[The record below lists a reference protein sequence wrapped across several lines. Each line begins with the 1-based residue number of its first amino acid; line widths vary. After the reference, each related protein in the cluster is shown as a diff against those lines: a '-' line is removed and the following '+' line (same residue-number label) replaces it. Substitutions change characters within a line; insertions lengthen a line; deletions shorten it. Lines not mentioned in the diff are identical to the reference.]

1 MYRVRWPWASRSISR
16 TRCPISAS
24 AAPRLTAVVVL
35 PTPPFCIATA
45 IVRAK
50 SAPSLTEPGPFD
62 PTGRSSRARHLEL
75 PAPVI
80 IDIVIVLVVVVALIT
95 GFQRGVIQPLMA
107 EIFFFGTLLAV
118 FRFHDQ
124 YTTEMQKLLHLTPV
138 LSVFLALIIAVVL
151 GAIGGAIGGMFH
163 RMEAIRGVDGL
174 LGVFVHGAVTV
185 VVIYLAVSAL
195 VTLDNAFQP
204 TLKSANLT
212 LTQVNQLENQILS
225 NPITAALVSK
235 SDLAA
240 LKAAAAKNNAAHL
253 DSVGGIHQ
261 LQQIYT
267 DFLQPQLHG
276 SRIVPFILG
285 FGKHLPFIGRV
296 GPEDLKPVPT
306 PSPVT
311 CPSPS
316 VKATASPKPT
326 TSPKTTPTPVRC
338 PTPSPT
344 K

>member
-1 MYRVRWPWASRSISR
+1 
-16 TRCPISAS
+16 
-24 AAPRLTAVVVL
+24 
-35 PTPPFCIATA
+35 
-45 IVRAK
+45 
-50 SAPSLTEPGPFD
+50 
-62 PTGRSSRARHLEL
+62 
-75 PAPVI
+75 
-80 IDIVIVLVVVVALIT
+80 
-95 GFQRGVIQPLMA
+95 MA
-107 EIFFFGTLLAV
+107 EIFFFGTLLVV
-118 FRFHDQ
+118 FRFHEQ
-124 YTTEMQKLLHLTPV
+124 YTNEMQKLLHLTPV
-138 LSVFLALIIAVVL
+138 LSVFVALIIAVVL
-151 GAIGGAIGGMFH
+151 GAVGGAIGGAFH
-163 RMEAIRGVDGL
+163 RLEAIRGVDGL
-174 LGVFVHGAVTV
+174 LGVLGHGAVSL
-185 VVIYLAVSAL
+185 VVIYLALSAL
-195 VTLDNAFQP
+195 VTLDNAFEP
-204 TLKSANLT
+204 ALRTANLT
-212 LTQVNQLENQILS
+212 VAQVNDLESKILS
-225 NPITAALVSK
+225 NPITAAMVSK
-235 SDLAA
+235 SDLQA

-261 LQQIYT
+261 LQQIFT

-316 VKATASPKPT
+316 VKATASPKPS